1 MERRVLCCAPVKK
14 MCVLCCALAKER
26 LCLAL
31 CIVEGK
37 VCPVLYVG
45 EGKMCLVFCI
55 VDGKMRPALHMERH
69 GIHLSRL
76 GSALIKMPLAGK
88 RHD

>member
-1 MERRVLCCAPVKK
+1 

-55 VDGKMRPALHMERH
+55 VDGKMRPALH
-69 GIHLSRL
+69 GIHGEAWNTLEPFGLS
-76 GSALIKMPLAGK
+76 A
-88 RHD
+88 H